1 MNPLL
6 MNVLLPH
13 MCQGWE
19 LLVLSRL
26 KWDLAAIT
34 PNDFVNPLIRR
45 LSAWT
50 KGKEIIMKRHTQT
63 FIALCAAGES
73 MMKGKKMKKG
83 GHRSYTLH
91 DEAAGAAGKT
101 SCSMRWDRA
110 VCVMIAVRVVL

>member
-1 MNPLL
+1 MDVSLTL
-6 MNVLLPH
+6 
-13 MCQGWE
+13 QGWE

-50 KGKEIIMKRHTQT
+50 KGKEMIMKRHTQT

-73 MMKGKKMKKG
+73 MMKEPLREAEGRSEGKA
-83 GHRSYTLH
+83 S
-91 DEAAGAAGKT
+91 
-101 SCSMRWDRA
+101 
-110 VCVMIAVRVVL
+110 